1 MIVILVRHAERLQS
15 GNDPG
20 LSAAGK
26 RRASLLASMFAD
38 ANVSTI
44 FTSTARRTKDT
55 AAPLAQRTGLTPR
68 TIDDDANKAVAQILA
83 GGACIVIVGHSDTV
97 PMFIQGLG
105 GPSGL
110 TIDDDEFDRMFVL
123 FAPTPG
129 TASLLQMRYITT

>member
-20 LSAAGK
+20 LSPAGR

-44 FTSTARRTKDT
+44 FTSTAGRTKEM

-68 TIDDDANKAVAQILA
+68 TIDDDAGQAVAQILA
-83 GGACIVIVGHSDTV
+83 GGACVVVVGHSDTV
-97 PMFIQGLG
+97 PIFIQGLG
-105 GPSGL
+105 GPSSL
-110 TIDDDEFDRMFVL
+110 EIQDDEFDRMFVL
-123 FAPTPG
+123 FVTPPG
-129 TASLLQMRYITT
+129 TASLLQMRYVST